1 MKRFLLPAG
10 ENLRRLSHFAGMWS
24 TIVTFNDTEVLLSM
38 HHFFA
43 YLARL
48 RYIRR
53 WGLMRSVMPENDA
66 EHSLQVAMIAH
77 AIAIIG
83 RDHYGRDCDP
93 EHILALGVYHD
104 VSEVIT
110 GDLPTPVKY
119 HSQELR
125 GAYKE
130 VERMAN
136 ERLLD
141 MLPGDMRPAFR
152 PYLSE
157 PEGYAR
163 SVVKAADSISAY
175 VKCVEERRAGNRE
188 FDAAGESTR
197 WSLEA
202 IDLPEVQDFMKQFLP
217 SFELSLD
224 ELNGGAQ

>member
-1 MKRFLLPAG
+1 
-10 ENLRRLSHFAGMWS
+10 
-24 TIVTFNDTEVLLSM
+24 M

-77 AIAIIG
+77 AIAVIG
-83 RDHYGRDCDP
+83 RDTYGRDCDP

-110 GDLPTPVKY
+110 GDMPTPVKY

-125 GAYKE
+125 GAYRD

-136 ERLLD
+136 ERLLT
-141 MLPGDMRPAFR
+141 MLPEGMQASFR

-157 PEGYAR
+157 PEGYDRA
-163 SVVKAADSISAY
+163 VVKAADTISAY
-175 VKCVEERRAGNRE
+175 VKCIEEKRAGNRE

-197 WSLEA
+197 RSLEA
-202 IDLPEVQDFMKQFLP
+202 IELPEVQDFMRMFLP
-217 SFELSLD
+217 SFEMSLD
-224 ELNGGAQ
+224 ELNGGVE

>member
-1 MKRFLLPAG
+1 MR
-10 ENLRRLSHFAGMWS
+10 
-24 TIVTFNDTEVLLSM
+24 

-43 YLARL
+43 YVSRL

-83 RDHYGRDCDP
+83 RDNYGRQVNP

-110 GDLPTPVKY
+110 GDMPTPVKY
-119 HSQELR
+119 QTDELR
-125 GAYKE
+125 KSYKD

-136 ERLLD
+136 ERLLT
-141 MLPGDMRPAFR
+141 MLPEGMRPAYA
-152 PYLSE
+152 PYLST
-157 PEGYAR
+157 PQDYDR
-163 SVVKAADSISAY
+163 QILKAADSISAY
-175 VKCVEERRAGNRE
+175 LKCLEEKRAGNRE
-188 FDAAGESTR
+188 FDAAGESIKAG
-197 WSLEA
+197 LDQ
-202 IDLPEVQDFMKQFLP
+202 IDLPEVQDFIRDFIP

-224 ELNGGAQ
+224 ELNQPHSL

>member
-1 MKRFLLPAG
+1 
-10 ENLRRLSHFAGMWS
+10 
-24 TIVTFNDTEVLLSM
+24 M

-83 RDHYGRDCDP
+83 RDSYGRDCDP
-93 EHILALGVYHD
+93 ENILALGVYHD

-110 GDLPTPVKY
+110 GDMPTPVKY
-119 HSQELR
+119 HSMELR
-125 GAYKE
+125 GAYKG

-136 ERLLD
+136 ERLLS
-141 MLPGDMRPAFR
+141 MLPEGLQPAFR
-152 PYLSE
+152 PYLTE

-163 SVVKAADSISAY
+163 AVVKAADSISAY
-175 VKCVEERRAGNRE
+175 VKCIEEKRAGNRE
-188 FDAAGESTR
+188 FEAAGESIR
-197 WSLEA
+197 RSLEA
-202 IDLPEVQDFMKQFLP
+202 IDLPEVQDFLRMFLP

-224 ELNGGAQ
+224 ELNGGEG

>member
-1 MKRFLLPAG
+1 
-10 ENLRRLSHFAGMWS
+10 
-24 TIVTFNDTEVLLSM
+24 M

-43 YLARL
+43 YVARL

-77 AIAIIG
+77 AIAEIG
-83 RDHYGRDCDP
+83 RDQYGRDCDP

-110 GDLPTPVKY
+110 GDMPTPVKY

-125 GAYKE
+125 GAYKG

-136 ERLLD
+136 ERLLT
-141 MLPGDMRPAFR
+141 MLPENLRQAYSA
-152 PYLSE
+152 YLTE
-157 PEGYAR
+157 PEGYDRA
-163 SVVKAADSISAY
+163 VVKAADSISAY
-175 VKCVEERRAGNRE
+175 LKCIEEKRAGNRE
-188 FDAAGESTR
+188 FEAAGESIR
-197 WSLEA
+197 RSLSE
-202 IDLPEVQDFMKQFLP
+202 IDLPEVQDFMRMFVP

-224 ELNGGAQ
+224 ELNGAQ